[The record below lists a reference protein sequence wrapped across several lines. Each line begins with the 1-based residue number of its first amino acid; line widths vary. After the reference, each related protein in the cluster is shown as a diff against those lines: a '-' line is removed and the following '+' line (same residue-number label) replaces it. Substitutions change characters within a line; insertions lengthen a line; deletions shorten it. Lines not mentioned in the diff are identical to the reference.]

1 MSKIVFLKDKKK
13 IYDGL
18 FEQIGTNQVR
28 ITFDNTKPSDN
39 ILLSGFNLI
48 NEHNG
53 YVQTIR
59 EDYKYLYRTYPDN
72 ELIVELCNDG
82 VEYVEPEPIL
92 NPEPEPYISTLEEI
106 KNNKISELSDICNHL
121 IENGVD
127 IEINGTVEHF
137 SYSLSKG
144 DQNNI
149 DDIMKLAASTGL
161 GQSYHCDNGNCK
173 IYTIDQIVSL
183 YIATKVNKLIN
194 MTYFNQMKQYI
205 KSFTSDEDIETIDSI
220 LYGDLLTGVYLE
232 TYNEN
237 VKHLEI
243 VIHAELANLSLDE
256 SQITDIFNVLQ
267 GKY

>member
-13 IYDGL
+13 IYDGI

-28 ITFDNTKPSDN
+28 ITFDSTRPSDTV
-39 ILLSGFNLI
+39 LLSGFNLI

-53 YVQTIR
+53 HVQTIR
-59 EDYKYLYRTYPDN
+59 EDYKYFYRTYPDN

-82 VEYVEPEPIL
+82 VEYVELDPIL
-92 NPEPEPYISTLEEI
+92 NLEPEPYIPTLEEI

-127 IEINGTVEHF
+127 IDINGTVEHF

-173 IYTIDQIVSL
+173 IYTIDQIVTL
-183 YIATKVNKLIN
+183 YITVKVNKLIN

-205 KSFTSDEDIETIDSI
+205 KSFTSDDDIEIINSI
-220 LYGDLLTGVYLE
+220 SYNTPLTGIYLE

-237 VKHLEI
+237 VNHSKL
-243 VIHAELANLSLDE
+243 VIKTELSNFGLAE
-256 SQITDIFNVLQ
+256 SQFDSIFNTL
-267 GKY
+267 

>member
-1 MSKIVFLKDKKK
+1 MSKIIFLKDKKNV
-13 IYDGL
+13 YNGT
-18 FEQIGTNQVR
+18 FEQIGSNQVR
-28 ITFDNTKPSDN
+28 IIFDSTKPSDN
-39 ILLSGFNLI
+39 ILLSGFNLV

-59 EDYKYLYRTYPDN
+59 EDYKYIYRTYEDN

-82 VEYVEPEPIL
+82 IEYIEPEPI
-92 NPEPEPYISTLEEI
+92 PDPEPYVTTLEEV
-106 KNNKISELSDICNHL
+106 KNMKINELSEICTRS

-127 IEINGTVEHF
+127 IEINGEMEHF
-137 SYSLSKG
+137 SYSLIKG

-173 IYTIDQIVSL
+173 IYTIDQIVTL
-183 YIATKVNKLIN
+183 YIAAKINKLIN

-205 KSFTSDEDIETIDSI
+205 KSFTSDEDKETIMSI
-220 LYGDLLTGVYLE
+220 SYNTPLTGIYLE

-237 VKHLEI
+237 VEHSKL
-243 VIHAELANLSLDE
+243 VIRAELTTLGLDE
-256 SQITDIFNVLQ
+256 SQITDIFNAF
-267 GKY
+267 

>member
-1 MSKIVFLKDKKK
+1 MSKIVFLDDSEQV
-13 IYDGL
+13 YDGT
-18 FEQIGTNQVR
+18 FEQIGLNQVR
-28 ITFDNTKPSDN
+28 ITFDNNKPSN
-39 ILLSGFNLI
+39 SVLLSGFNLV

-59 EDYKYLYRTYPDN
+59 EDYKYFYRTYSDN

-92 NPEPEPYISTLEEI
+92 NPEPEPYIPTLEEI
-106 KNNKISELSDICNHL
+106 KNNKINELSDICNHL

-127 IEINGTVEHF
+127 IDINGTMEHF

-173 IYTIDQIVSL
+173 IYTIDQIVTL
-183 YIATKVNKLIN
+183 YIAVKVNKLIN

-205 KSFTSDEDIETIDSI
+205 KSFTSDEDKEIIVSI
-220 LYGDLLTGVYLE
+220 SYNTPLTGIYLE

-237 VKHLEI
+237 VEHSKL
-243 VIHAELANLSLDE
+243 VIKTELSNFGLDE
-256 SQITDIFNVLQ
+256 SQVSNIFNTL
-267 GKY
+267 

>member
-72 ELIVELCNDG
+72 ELIVELCNDS

-92 NPEPEPYISTLEEI
+92 NSEPYIPTLEEI
-106 KNNKISELSDICNHL
+106 KNNKINELSDICNHL

-127 IEINGTVEHF
+127 ININGTMEHF

-173 IYTIDQIVSL
+173 IYTIDQIVTL
-183 YIATKVNKLIN
+183 YITVKVNKLIN

-205 KSFTSDEDIETIDSI
+205 KSFTSDDDIEIINSI
-220 LYGDLLTGVYLE
+220 SYNTPLTGIYLE

-237 VKHLEI
+237 VNHSKL
-243 VIHAELANLSLDE
+243 VIKTELSNFGLDE
-256 SQITDIFNVLQ
+256 SQFDSIFNTL
-267 GKY
+267 